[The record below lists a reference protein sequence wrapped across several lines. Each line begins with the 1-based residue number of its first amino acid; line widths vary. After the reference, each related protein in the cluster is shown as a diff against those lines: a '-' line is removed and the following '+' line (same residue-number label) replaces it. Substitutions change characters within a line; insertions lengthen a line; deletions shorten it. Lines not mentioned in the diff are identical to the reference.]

1 MDSALMFATA
11 LGLKEPWYIESV
23 GFEKPD
29 ETMDNRG
36 RVKREAAANK
46 AAASDNAGKKPTVPH
61 VLSGLNTDMELHIYI
76 KFQKGATFAYPEPV
90 DGKEVQCK
98 AYDTEDKVWRHLN
111 FFQYKCYIH
120 APLPRV
126 GSKELCLPPK
136 TIDVPWA
143 RAKSGFTLLFE
154 SFVVELSK
162 NMTVNNVADTVGEN
176 DTRLWRIIL
185 HYVDA
190 ARAVADYSDVRKIG
204 MDETSKKGRN
214 YISVFVD
221 IEKRKVLFV
230 ADGKDQT
237 TVDSFVEDFLAHSGD
252 CDKISVVTCDMA
264 LGFRAGI
271 KANFPKATTVID
283 KFHVIKLANKAVDE
297 VRRKEAKNNSVLK
310 HTKYIWLKNEDNLT
324 EKQLAKKQSLS
335 KKHLKT
341 GRACMIREELQ
352 EIYDSSD
359 TREEAEASLKK
370 LHGWMVRSRIDE
382 IKTLAGTIKE
392 YWTEILNYF
401 DTHDTNAIL
410 EGLNNV
416 IQNIKT
422 RARGFKN
429 KRYFSAMIY
438 LVCGNIDIESLLQWG

>member
-1 MDSALMFATA
+1 MDSSAMFATA
-11 LGLKEPWYIESV
+11 LNLKDPWYIESV
-23 GFEKPD
+23 GFEKPH
-29 ETMDNRG
+29 ETTDNRG
-36 RVKREAAANK
+36 KAKREAASANK
-46 AAASDNAGKKPTVPH
+46 MVSDTADKKPVPH
-61 VLSGLNTDMELHIYI
+61 VLAGLNTNLELHIYI
-76 KFQKGATFAYPEPV
+76 NFYKGSTFAYPELV

-98 AYDTEDKVWRHLN
+98 AYDTEEKVWRHLN

-126 GSKELCLPPK
+126 GSKDLGLSPK

-143 RAKSGFTLLFE
+143 RSRSGFTLLFE

-162 NMTVNNVADTVGEN
+162 NMTVNNVAETVGEN
-176 DTRLWRIIL
+176 DTKLWRIIL

-190 ARAVADYSDVRKIG
+190 ARAVADYSDVEKIG

-252 CDKISVVTCDMA
+252 CNKISVVTCDMA

-297 VRRKEAKNNSVLK
+297 VRRKEAKANSVLK
-310 HTKYIWLKNEDNLT
+310 HTKYIWLKNEENLT
-324 EKQLAKKQSLS
+324 EKQLAKKQALS

-352 EIYDSSD
+352 EIYDSSE

-370 LHGWMVRSRIDE
+370 LYGWMVRSRIDE

-392 YWTEILNYF
+392 YWKEILNYF

-438 LVCGNIDIESLLQWG
+438 LVCGNLNIESLLQWG

>member
-1 MDSALMFATA
+1 MDTAMMFATA
-11 LGLKEPWYIESV
+11 LNLPEPWYIESV
-23 GFEKPD
+23 SFEKTK
-29 ETMDNRG
+29 ETTDNRG
-36 RVKREAAANK
+36 RAKHEASLGQND
-46 AAASDNAGKKPTVPH
+46 SNAKDVGSIFPH
-61 VLSGLNTDMELHIYI
+61 VLAGVNTDLELHIHINFY
-76 KFQKGATFAYPEPV
+76 KGSTFTYPELV
-90 DGKEVQCK
+90 DKKEVKCK
-98 AYDTEDKVWRHLN
+98 VYDTNERVWRHLN

-126 GSKELCLPPK
+126 GSKDLNLSPK

-143 RAKSGFTLLFE
+143 RSKSGFSLLFE

-185 HYVDA
+185 HYVEK
-190 ARAVADYSDVRKIG
+190 ARALADYSDVSKIG

-237 TVDSFVEDFLAHSGD
+237 TVDRFTEDFLAHSGD
-252 CDKISVVTCDMA
+252 RDKISVVTCDMA

-271 KANFPKATTVID
+271 KANFPNATTVID

-297 VRRKEAKNNSVLK
+297 VRRKESKQNSILKN
-310 HTKYIWLKNEDNLT
+310 TKYIWLKNEENLT
-324 EKQLAKKQSLS
+324 DKQLAKKQALS

-352 EIYDSSD
+352 EIYESSE
-359 TREEAEASLKK
+359 TRDEAEVSLKK
-370 LHGWMVRSRIDE
+370 LYGWMVRSRIDE
-382 IKTLAGTIKE
+382 IKRMAKTIKE

-401 DTHDTNAIL
+401 DTHNTNAIL

-416 IQNIKT
+416 IQNTKT

-438 LVCGNIDIESLLQWG
+438 LVCGDLDIESLLQWG